1 MNKKSKKDVLKNS
14 IKKFLKD
21 ERGEFGVKQIAYTVA
36 VIVVVGLVLAILRD
50 QMEGIVTTI
59 WNFLWEENSGSD
71 GLINCM

>member
-1 MNKKSKKDVLKNS
+1 MNKKSKKDLLKNS

-59 WNFLWEENSGSD
+59 WNFLWEKIQDLMG
-71 GLINCM
+71 

>member
-1 MNKKSKKDVLKNS
+1 MNKNQKRMYWKNS

-59 WNFLWEENSGSD
+59 WNFLWEKIQDLMG
-71 GLINCM
+71 

>member
-1 MNKKSKKDVLKNS
+1 LKNS

-59 WNFLWEENSGSD
+59 WNFLWEKIQDLMG
-71 GLINCM
+71 

>member
-50 QMEGIVTTI
+50 QNGRYSNYYME
-59 WNFLWEENSGSD
+59 FLVGENSGSD

>member
-36 VIVVVGLVLAILRD
+36 VIVVVGLVLVILRD

-59 WNFLWEENSGSD
+59 WNFLWEKIQDLMG
-71 GLINCM
+71 

>member
-59 WNFLWEENSGSD
+59 WNFLWEKIQDLMG
-71 GLINCM
+71 

>member
-36 VIVVVGLVLAILRD
+36 VIVVVGLVSLY
-50 QMEGIVTTI
+50 
-59 WNFLWEENSGSD
+59 
-71 GLINCM
+71 